1 MNIKVNISLSRRSN
15 NERLK
20 NKIEVINL
28 WRELSSRFRKLDCE
42 IPLVK
47 KSDIV
52 QEEVKSLSVVNVI
65 IISMIRKC
73 QKVSLKNTLAVVN
86 LQLLSIIKLRG
97 TKK

>member
-20 NKIEVINL
+20 NRIEVINL
-28 WRELSSRFRKLDCE
+28 WRELSSRIRKLDCE

-52 QEEVKSLSVVNVI
+52 QEEVKSLSINVNVEDSDI
-65 IISMIRKC
+65 INLYIRNCILDDVKRE
-73 QKVSLKNTLAVVN
+73 N
-86 LQLLSIIKLRG
+86 IK
-97 TKK
+97 